1 MLEQQIVDV
10 YSKIHTPIQY
20 TNGNEISFEGSQIQ
34 YEFFKVWN
42 LIEEYYKNN
51 PTKKL
56 NFLEV
61 GAWKGLWGIAFT
73 EFCKL
78 NNIEGSYLTLTLIDQ
93 DPNNIPLYKTLEYIN
108 SQNIKANL
116 VNINSLSEHALPQ
129 ILTYSDSFNI
139 VFIDA
144 AHDYNSVMSDIKKFA
159 PLANDMLLFHDI
171 RPKQVDES
179 CGVYQSILDSGINLD
194 EEIVSNEGIMG
205 IGITY
210 IKSN

>member
-1 MLEQQIVDV
+1 MLEQQIIDT
-10 YSKIHTPIQY
+10 YSNTHTPVQY

-34 YEFFKVWN
+34 YEFFKAWN
-42 LIEEYYKNN
+42 SIGKYYKNN

-93 DPNNIPLYKTLEYIN
+93 DVNNIPLYKTLEYIN
-108 SQNIKANL
+108 SQNIKADL
-116 VNINSLSEHALPQ
+116 ININSLSEQALPQ
-129 ILTYSDSFNI
+129 ILAYSDSFNI

-144 AHDYNSVMSDIKKFA
+144 AHDYHSVMSDIKKFA
-159 PLANDMLLFHDI
+159 PLANDILLFHDI
-171 RPKQVDES
+171 RPKQVNND
-179 CGVYQSILDSGINLD
+179 CGVYQSILDSNINLD
-194 EEIVSNEGIMG
+194 EEIITNEGIMG
-205 IGITY
+205 IGIKY
-210 IKSN
+210 IK